1 MALAEVQQVG
11 QFIIGTGRGNA
22 VMGAQDNTERVLRS
36 LYVLISKSEI
46 YEHDEDKIVIDRDR
60 ITSLLSN
67 LKECIY
73 DMMDEY
79 EMTKE
84 SRDHAEREFRKQA
97 DEIVLDASHKA
108 EDVYAASVMY
118 TDEALGNVQRI
129 MAEAEE
135 SVKKVYEEMQ
145 KKLVEERHT
154 VQSNQ
159 TDLQSQLQ
167 DLTDTD
173 KYLKLINERNKEIRK
188 EKEKEQRLALRQRK
202 ENRYA
207 DRQTGIR
214 VDQEAIR
221 RLGLASED
229 EEEDANTDA
238 ESEGTS
244 DSKEKQAASSDEAS
258 IYADRQTEVRVDQEV
273 LRKLRL
279 AKQQSQADSAQE
291 DRSQE
296 TSEEQKP
303 QARVQ
308 QQADAEDKSPAR
320 TQQEDA
326 EQDDSDLQAVAQ
338 DWDEAVL
345 RQQMMERARELER
358 RKARVGQRRGNKQQ
372 NLPGDIDLIDL
383 NPFSDEDPAAQEL
396 EDELIRLDL
405 DDDYFKWKD
414 EQDARINA
422 SAAKSKTKRRLKK

>member
-1 MALAEVQQVG
+1 MRVV
-11 QFIIGTGRGNA
+11 
-22 VMGAQDNTERVLRS
+22 GAQDNTERVLRS

-46 YEHDEDKIVIDRDR
+46 YEFDEDKIVIDRDR
-60 ITSLLSN
+60 ITGLLAN

-84 SRDHAEREFRKQA
+84 SRDHAEREFQKQA

-145 KKLVEERHT
+145 KKLVEERRT

-202 ENRYA
+202 ESRYA
-207 DRQTGIR
+207 DRQTEVR
-214 VDQEAIR
+214 VDQDVIR
-221 RLGLASED
+221 RLGLAAD
-229 EEEDANTDA
+229 EEKDTKTDA
-238 ESEGTS
+238 GSEVSS
-244 DSKEKQAASSDEAS
+244 DSKEGQAASADEAS

-273 LRKLRL
+273 LRKLRM
-279 AKQQSQADSAQE
+279 A
-291 DRSQE
+291 
-296 TSEEQKP
+296 
-303 QARVQ
+303 Q
-308 QQADAEDKSPAR
+308 QQAQAEEE
-320 TQQEDA
+320 QESQSQ
-326 EQDDSDLQAVAQ
+326 EQMDDPDLQAIAQ
-338 DWDEAVL
+338 DWDEAIL
-345 RQQMMERARELER
+345 CQQMTERARELER
-358 RKARVGQRRGNKQQ
+358 RKARVGQRHDNRRSEGPR
-372 NLPGDIDLIDL
+372 NLDLIDL
-383 NPFSDEDPAAQEL
+383 NPISEEDPVAQEL
-396 EDELIRLDL
+396 EDELIRLNL

-422 SAAKSKTKRRLKK
+422 SAAESKAKKRSRK